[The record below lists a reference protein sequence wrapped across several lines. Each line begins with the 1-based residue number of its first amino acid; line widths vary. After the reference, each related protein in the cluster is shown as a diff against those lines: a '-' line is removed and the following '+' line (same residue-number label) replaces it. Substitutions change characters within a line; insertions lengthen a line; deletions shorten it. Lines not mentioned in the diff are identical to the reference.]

1 MAYIFISYKREDGDR
16 VARIVEGLRA
26 EGLAVWWDRDIEPAQ
41 PWDETV
47 AARLRDANCVVA
59 VWSTLSV
66 NAPWVKEEAGAGKQ
80 RGILVPALIH
90 DVEPPLGFGLIQ
102 AADLR
107 FWKGD
112 RADPK
117 WAAFVATIRKALRGE
132 PLAMLQ
138 APIGRRR
145 SGLPFIAALVLV
157 ALLAAGALG
166 VALYRT
172 TSAVTAA
179 EQASWEAAVKART
192 RALYGAYLKAYPDG
206 RFAAEAKAAVAA
218 CRTVE
223 DVRFEPFEQKSSVMG
238 VTRAGSFG
246 SREDAILSARDQ
258 GRARGDERCTAIAKA
273 EGLTDMRARIEPTS
287 GNPLCTPMGAA
298 ATTCSLQFW
307 VTCTAQKAI
316 KSERE
321 VCG

>member
-1 MAYIFISYKREDGDR
+1 MAYVFISYKREDGGR
-16 VARIVEGLRA
+16 VAQIVEGLRA
-26 EGLAVWWDRDIEPAQ
+26 DGIEVWWDRDIEPGQ
-41 PWDETV
+41 SWDETV

-112 RADPK
+112 RADEK
-117 WAAFVATIRKALRGE
+117 WRAFVATIRKALRGE
-132 PLAMLQ
+132 PLAHAAGADRP
-138 APIGRRR
+138 APLVACRSSRRW
-145 SGLPFIAALVLV
+145 LLV

-166 VALYRT
+166 VAFYR
-172 TSAVTAA
+172 TSAVSAA

-192 RALYGAYLKAYPDG
+192 RALYDAYLKAYPAG

-223 DVRFEPFEQKSSVMG
+223 DVRHEPFEQKSSVVG
-238 VTRAGSFG
+238 RHARRQLRLARGRDPQRPRPGACARRGTLRRHRQERRAG
-246 SREDAILSARDQ
+246 
-258 GRARGDERCTAIAKA
+258 
-273 EGLTDMRARIEPTS
+273 
-287 GNPLCTPMGAA
+287 
-298 ATTCSLQFW
+298 
-307 VTCTAQKAI
+307 
-316 KSERE
+316 
-321 VCG
+321 

>member
-1 MAYIFISYKREDGDR
+1 MAYIFISYKREDRDR
-16 VARIVEGLRA
+16 VAQIVEGLRA
-26 EGLAVWWDRDIEPAQ
+26 EGFEVWWDRDIEPAQ

-47 AARLRDANCVVA
+47 AAHLRDANCVVA
-59 VWSTLSV
+59 IWSTLSV

-112 RADPK
+112 RTDPK

-132 PLAMLQ
+132 AIAMLQ
-138 APIGRRR
+138 APIGRSR
-145 SGLPFIAALVLV
+145 SGLPLIAALVLV
-157 ALLAAGALG
+157 AMLAVGALG
-166 VALYRT
+166 VAFYR
-172 TSAVTAA
+172 TSAVSAA
-179 EQASWEAAVKART
+179 EQASWETAVKGRT
-192 RALYGAYLKAYPDG
+192 RALYDAYLKAYPDG

-218 CRTVE
+218 CRIVE
-223 DVRFEPFEQKSSVMG
+223 DVRHQPFEQKSSVTG

-258 GRARGDERCTAIAKA
+258 GRARGEERCAAIAKT
-273 EGLTDMRARIEPTS
+273 EGLIDMRARVEPTL
-287 GNPLCTPMGAA
+287 GTPQCTAMGAN
-298 ATTCSLQFW
+298 ATMCSLQFW
-307 VTCTAQKAI
+307 VTCTAQKAT